1 MEVVLIA
8 VGGAVGAVARY
19 GVAKAAQPL
28 ASGNFPVGIL
38 IVNLTGAFLLGFVF
52 TYLLERSSI
61 SNELRTAVTVGVLG
75 AYTTFSTFS
84 LDTLH
89 LIQAND
95 WTLAVLNVVVSVA
108 GALLAVWAGQQLAR
122 I

>member
-1 MEVVLIA
+1 MEVVLVA

-28 ASGNFPVGIL
+28 TTGSFPLGIL
-38 IVNLTGAFLLGFVF
+38 LVNLTGAFLLGFVF

-95 WTLAVLNVVVSVA
+95 WTLAILNVAVSVG

-122 I
+122 V